1 MWGFLHWVCVDC
13 YQHYQILFIIIFFCL
28 IIFETRQTRM
38 EGGAL
43 GSWHEGKKGG
53 LKTEHN
59 APISV
64 IYSFNKPYC
73 QAPLK
78 RFLLCPGDQIFVQIC
93 TFFIFKLKPPL
104 LPADSVGFYVPRVQI
119 RKANG
124 ITYMG
129 RRATDTTRS
138 IAVKNNIYRPSII
151 FRPSNKRSGTGI
163 ISDAVILTQQL
174 TCVPVSQASHC
185 QI

>member
-1 MWGFLHWVCVDC
+1 MRFSPLSLCRLLSTLSDSVHNFLLFNYIWDKTDTKRRRSPGIMTRREEGRTEDWTQCPHISHLFL
-13 YQHYQILFIIIFFCL
+13 QQTLLPGSLKTLFI
-28 IIFETRQTRM
+28 M
-38 EGGAL
+38 
-43 GSWHEGKKGG
+43 S
-53 LKTEHN
+53 
-59 APISV
+59 
-64 IYSFNKPYC
+64 
-73 QAPLK
+73 
-78 RFLLCPGDQIFVQIC
+78 GDQIFVQIC